1 VNFCTP
7 HEVKPTLL
15 LTWLKSPSATAP
27 PSARPLMPLPR
38 RRGHE
43 AFATQ
48 RRAASSCPLPLTVP
62 PPLSPLPTR
71 SPHLPHRPLQ
81 PIYADK
87 VVDQLIIPGADGE
100 YGVTAGIS
108 PIISELI
115 PGLVCLPCLRRAPTP
130 TPSPYS
136 LGYDP
141 GCVHM
146 YMCTHTPTASI
157 DLTSYASLT
166 SPKLSNPHSPPPPS
180 SSHDPHPRS
189 HLGTAGDGDA

>member
-1 VNFCTP
+1 MPRAFIFAG
-7 HEVKPTLL
+7 K
-15 LTWLKSPSATAP
+15 AAP
-27 PSARPLMPLPR
+27 
-38 RRGHE
+38 GY
-43 AFATQ
+43 
-48 RRAASSCPLPLTVP
+48 RAAKEVIRLI
-62 PPLSPLPTR
+62 
-71 SPHLPHRPLQ
+71 LQ
-81 PIYADK
+81 VARVLNEDPETSHILK
-87 VVDQLIIPGADGE
+87 VVFIPNYNVKLAEIIIPGADGE

-166 SPKLSNPHSPPPPS
+166 SPNLSNPHSPPPPS
-180 SSHDPHPRS
+180 SSHDPHPRP
-189 HLGTAGDGDA
+189 HLDTAGDGDA